1 MPRDGFSHL
10 PKKSK
15 KTEAFHKKI
24 FDSRIILSLRGS
36 ETQKQVQKE
45 MSTTEG
51 MITEIERF
59 ALNDGPG
66 IRTTVFFKGCNMN
79 CAWCHNPET
88 ISMKRDLHYYASKCI
103 SCYKCVYACPC
114 KAQKR
119 INNIHMYY
127 PNLCVKCGKCAE
139 ICYAGAMAISG
150 KKMTVAEVMHE
161 VLQDKPYY
169 LTSGGGV
176 TLSGGEVL
184 CQREFAEGIVD
195 ACHENGIKVAIE
207 SNLNFPW
214 EEIESFIRKLDLVMC
229 DLKIDDSTS
238 HRKWTGADNTTIK
251 ASIASLA
258 KSGTPF
264 IVRTPLIPGATDSN
278 ENIAA
283 IAAFLKEVDSN
294 GSLLY
299 YELLNFNPLGDT
311 KYQSLK
317 KKNPF
322 AEARPLPKVRVEELK
337 AIAEKAGI
345 IVRAEE

>member
-1 MPRDGFSHL
+1 
-10 PKKSK
+10 
-15 KTEAFHKKI
+15 
-24 FDSRIILSLRGS
+24 
-36 ETQKQVQKE
+36 

-195 ACHENGIKVAIE
+195 ACHENGIKVAIRE
-207 SNLNFPW
+207 CFFALIFP
-214 EEIESFIRKLDLVMC
+214 ILLIVLIRFGICTSTEAGAFAVAYALLCGTLVYHELSWSGFFQA
-229 DLKIDDSTS
+229 LKDSVID
-238 HRKWTGADNTTIK
+238 TG
-251 ASIASLA
+251 
-258 KSGTPF
+258 
-264 IVRTPLIPGATDSN
+264 
-278 ENIAA
+278 
-283 IAAFLKEVDSN
+283 
-294 GSLLY
+294 
-299 YELLNFNPLGDT
+299 
-311 KYQSLK
+311 
-317 KKNPF
+317 
-322 AEARPLPKVRVEELK
+322 
-337 AIAEKAGI
+337 GI
-345 IVRAEE
+345 ILIISLSGIFSYAITVEQVPSVLGRMLLGITNNPQMMM